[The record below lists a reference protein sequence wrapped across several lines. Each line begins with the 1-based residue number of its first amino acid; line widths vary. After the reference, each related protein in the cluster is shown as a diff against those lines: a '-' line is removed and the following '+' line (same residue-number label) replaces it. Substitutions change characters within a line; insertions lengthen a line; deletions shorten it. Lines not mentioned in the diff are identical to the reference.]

1 MVIRKRRK
9 KVKIP
14 KVKIVK
20 AEIPEEKVENS
31 TKTTDKGQAHNDDLG
46 FEINFDG
53 YQKKKNKNAKIP
65 KIEITKVKIKKT
77 KSSKLL
83 KKIGFRVDQRK
94 CDVKGVSKLYNTRG
108 ALITVVEKTG
118 EKSESSKQFW
128 ELIKDH
134 GLNRPGMHNGYS

>member
-9 KVKIP
+9 KS
-14 KVKIVK
+14 
-20 AEIPEEKVENS
+20 ENS
-31 TKTTDKGQAHNDDLG
+31 ESENCESGDSTRRQADNDDLG

-53 YQKKKNKNAKIP
+53 YQKKKRKNVKIP
-65 KIEITKVKIKKT
+65 KIEITKAKIKKT
-77 KSSKLL
+77 KSSKSL